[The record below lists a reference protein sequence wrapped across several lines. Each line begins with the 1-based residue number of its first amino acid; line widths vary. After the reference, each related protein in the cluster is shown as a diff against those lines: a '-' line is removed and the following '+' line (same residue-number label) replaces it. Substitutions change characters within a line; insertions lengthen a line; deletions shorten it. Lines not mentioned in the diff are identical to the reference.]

1 MPSRS
6 ANYAAVPSPKL
17 RSQGVVP
24 LRVSLVL
31 AFVSS
36 FCSFAAGSTPQ
47 TFLTLNSQPGDY
59 IGQGITQTLT
69 PADGT
74 FSVTNTPDSVSISFH
89 TPDYSQFWDLDF
101 GSPVANKFGYGEYE
115 GAQRTAFRSPTR
127 PGDRCLRRRAWVQC
141 GQWALSCDRFC
152 PRCRWHDTSPR

>member
-17 RSQGVVP
+17 RSQGVIP

-69 PADGT
+69 
-74 FSVTNTPDSVSISFH
+74 
-89 TPDYSQFWDLDF
+89 
-101 GSPVANKFGYGEYE
+101 SPRTEHFPSLTR
-115 GAQRTAFRSPTR
+115 RTAYRFHSTHLITVSFGISTLVLRLLTSLATESTKEHSALLFAR
-127 PGDRCLRRRAWVQC
+127 PLARG
-141 GQWALSCDRFC
+141 
-152 PRCRWHDTSPR
+152 

>member
-6 ANYAAVPSPKL
+6 ANYAARTFPEIALP
-17 RSQGVVP
+17 RSIP
-24 LRVSLVL
+24 LRVSLVVL
-31 AFVSS
+31 TLVSS

-69 PADGT
+69 LADGT
-74 FSVTNTPDSVSISFH
+74 FSVTDTPDSVSISFH

-101 GSPVANKFGYGEYE
+101 GSP
-115 GAQRTAFRSPTR
+115 
-127 PGDRCLRRRAWVQC
+127 
-141 GQWALSCDRFC
+141 
-152 PRCRWHDTSPR
+152 